1 MKIRTIA
8 RASLL
13 SAAIALAVTGGCNS
27 EPDMSQE
34 DIQYI
39 SHVDQARFFQR
50 QGELKASTIEA
61 RSAID
66 LQPNRA
72 APPYF
77 VIIHNLLTAGD
88 AANAERQLDKL
99 LEKTNIEE
107 LGQSERNQAALI
119 RAEARILQGKHQEA
133 LESLDQI
140 SSPSPDQQLQADN
153 LKGRAWLTSGDFD
166 KAEEAY
172 QSAFDKHSNN
182 VVAMV
187 GLSRVATAK
196 ATSTPQRNA
205 LRKP

>member
-1 MKIRTIA
+1 MLEQNKTRRKKEQGMKIKTIA

-13 SAAIALAVTGGCNS
+13 SAAIAFTLTGCNS

-72 APPYF
+72 APYF

-140 SSPSPDQQLQADN
+140 SSP
-153 LKGRAWLTSGDFD
+153 
-166 KAEEAY
+166 
-172 QSAFDKHSNN
+172 
-182 VVAMV
+182 
-187 GLSRVATAK
+187 
-196 ATSTPQRNA
+196 
-205 LRKP
+205 LRINSCRQTT

>member
-1 MKIRTIA
+1 MLEQNKTRRRKDQGMKIRTIA

-13 SAAIALAVTGGCNS
+13 SAAIALAVTGCNS

-66 LQPNRA
+66 LQPNRTA
-72 APPYF
+72 PYF

-119 RAEARILQGKHQEA
+119 RAEARILQGKHQED

-153 LKGRAWLTSGDFD
+153 
-166 KAEEAY
+166 
-172 QSAFDKHSNN
+172 
-182 VVAMV
+182 
-187 GLSRVATAK
+187 
-196 ATSTPQRNA
+196 
-205 LRKP
+205 